1 MAKGKKTEASAPA
14 PAPAGMT
21 TGTKVALFLAVA
33 GVAIKWK
40 VDNTHSGQVGM
51 MKAMFGW
58 EKQGK
63 FGTSSAEDVVA
74 HFDANFADTVSIVT
88 GANTGLGLEA
98 ARVIGKNGGTV
109 VMACRTPA
117 RCELGK
123 SKIEA
128 EVKAG
133 GGTLQCMEMDL
144 GSLASVDKFVTA
156 FLATGLKLKY
166 LVNNAGIMALPTYQT
181 TEEGVEKQWGVNHLG
196 HFRLTTGLMD
206 KLKDFGE
213 GARVINLSSLAHLW
227 WTEQTAPK
235 PLTKDTYNDEA
246 AYGTS
251 KAANV
256 LFTLGLR
263 KRLEGSGVLTTSGH
277 PGCIMTEL
285 GRNNQEM
292 MDGFMKMFATLDSY
306 FGINPLKTIPQGTA
320 TTLAMM
326 LDDLPKTGSDQLY
339 FADGEPGTVNG
350 NYFADAVTNPENAE
364 ELWNLSEKL
373 VAEYESTK

>member
-1 MAKGKKTEASAPA
+1 
-14 PAPAGMT
+14 
-21 TGTKVALFLAVA
+21 
-33 GVAIKWK
+33 
-40 VDNTHSGQVGM
+40 
-51 MKAMFGW
+51 
-58 EKQGK
+58 
-63 FGTSSAEDVVA
+63 
-74 HFDANFADTVSIVT
+74 VT

-123 SKIEA
+123 AKIEA

-133 GGTLQCMEMDL
+133 GGSLQCMEMDL
-144 GSLASVDKFVTA
+144 GNLASVDTFVA
-156 FLATGLKLKY
+156 EFLATGLKLKF

-181 TEEGVEKQWGVNHLG
+181 IEHLAVEKQWGVNHLG
-196 HFRLTTGLMD
+196 HFRLTTGLLA
-206 KLKDFGE
+206 KLKEFGA

-227 WTEQTAPK
+227 WSSDAVPE

-246 AYGTS
+246 AYATS

-263 KRLEGSGVLTTSGH
+263 KRLEGTGVLTTSGH
-277 PGCIMTEL
+277 PGCINTEL
-285 GRNNQEM
+285 GRNNPDM
-292 MDGFMKMFATLDSY
+292 MEGFLSMFAQLDRN

-326 LDDLPKTGSDQLY
+326 LDDLPKSGTGQLY
-339 FADGEPGTVNG
+339 FADGEPGVVDG
-350 NYFADAVTNPENAE
+350 NYYADTVAIPANAE
-364 ELWNLSEKL
+364 ALWTLSEKL
-373 VAEYESTK
+373 VSEYESSK